1 MYIYYKPVIVNNLN
15 NSIILNGKTYLLD
28 VENYK
33 TYTYDISNA
42 NVTTELLILINNIIS
57 SDNYTL
63 IIENEVI
70 NYHILLIIL

>member
-1 MYIYYKPVIVNNLN
+1 MYIYYKPIIVNNLN

-42 NVTTELLILINNIIS
+42 M
-57 SDNYTL
+57 
-63 IIENEVI
+63 
-70 NYHILLIIL
+70 